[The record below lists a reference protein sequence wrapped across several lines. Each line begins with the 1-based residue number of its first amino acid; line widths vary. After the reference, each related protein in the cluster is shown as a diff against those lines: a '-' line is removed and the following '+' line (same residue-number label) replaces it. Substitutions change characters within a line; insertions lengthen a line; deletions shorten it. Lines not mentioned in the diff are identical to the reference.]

1 MEIVLGPVFI
11 AGMFAGF
18 LMAAAVYMA
27 LLNRY
32 LSGDYS

>member
-18 LMAAAVYMA
+18 LMATIVGVT
-27 LLNRY
+27 LWNR
-32 LSGDYS
+32 LRESN

>member
-32 LSGDYS
+32 QGGDYS

>member
-18 LMAAAVYMA
+18 LMATIVGVT
-27 LLNRY
+27 LWNR
-32 LSGDYS
+32 LREGN